1 MTGVQ
6 GGRATFVRAAALTNY
21 FEVAQQLGFDP
32 DPLLGRLRLN
42 RAMLVDA
49 DRRLEATQVIALL
62 EESARLSGSP
72 TFGLRM
78 AESRQLA
85 DFGVVSLLLKHQ
97 RTLRDALV
105 AMIDYR
111 HLVNEAIAI
120 HIEDD
125 GKMVIL
131 HQEVLATHAGSMR
144 QANELALGVLS
155 RMCSSLLG
163 SRWRPYSV
171 NFTHDAP
178 PDLKVHRRIF
188 KGRLEFVSD
197 FNGLVCPA
205 NDLDL
210 ANPLADPALA
220 RYAQDFVEAIPG
232 AHDRSIA
239 LDVRRTIQ
247 LMLPA
252 GRATI
257 EHVAAQLNMNVRTLQ
272 RHLEA
277 SGEVFSDLVNNVR
290 RELVLRYME
299 TPGYSLG
306 QIGELLGY
314 ASPGSFTRWF
324 IAQFG
329 ASPVQWR
336 KKSNRG

>member
-1 MTGVQ
+1 
-6 GGRATFVRAAALTNY
+6 
-21 FEVAQQLGFDP
+21 
-32 DPLLGRLRLN
+32 
-42 RAMLVDA
+42 MLADE
-49 DRRLEATQVIALL
+49 DRRLEATLAIALL

-97 RTLRDALV
+97 PTLRKALA

-111 HLVNEAIAI
+111 HLVNDAVAIQ
-120 HIEDD
+120 IEDD

-131 HQEVLATHAGSMR
+131 RQEILATHAGSMR

-171 NFTHDAP
+171 NFTHEPP

-197 FNGLVCPA
+197 FNGLVCSA
-205 NDLDL
+205 ADLDL

-232 AHDRSIA
+232 AHARSIA
-239 LDVRRTIQ
+239 LDVRRMIQ

-257 EHVAAQLNMNVRTLQ
+257 EHVAAQLNVNVRTLQ

-277 SGEVFSDLVNNVR
+277 SGEVFSDLVNSVR

-299 TPGYSLG
+299 TPGYSMG
-306 QIGELLGY
+306 QIAELLGY

-324 IAQFG
+324 VAQFG
-329 ASPVQWR
+329 ASPVRWR
-336 KKSNRG
+336 KKTVAGATRAPD

>member
-1 MTGVQ
+1 ML
-6 GGRATFVRAAALTNY
+6 A
-21 FEVAQQLGFDP
+21 DP
-32 DPLLGRLRLN
+32 DQRI
-42 RAMLVDA
+42 DA
-49 DRRLEATQVIALL
+49 ARVITLL
-62 EESARLSGSP
+62 EESARLSGVP

-105 AMIDYR
+105 AMIEYR

-120 HIEDD
+120 HIEDVE
-125 GKMVIL
+125 KTVIL
-131 HQEVLATHAGSMR
+131 RQEIVATSTGSMR

-163 SRWRPYSV
+163 ARWRPYSV
-171 NFTHDAP
+171 NFAHEAP
-178 PDLKVHRRIF
+178 ADLKVHRRIF
-188 KGRLEFVSD
+188 KGKLEFVSD
-197 FNGLVCPA
+197 FNGIVCLSA
-205 NDLDL
+205 DLNL
-210 ANPLADPALA
+210 HNPLADPALL
-220 RYAQDFVEAIPG
+220 RYAQDVVEAMPG
-232 AHDRSIA
+232 ARRRSIA
-239 LDVRRTIQ
+239 LDVRHTIQ

-257 EHVAAQLNMNVRTLQ
+257 EHVAAQLNFNVRTLQ

-277 SGEVFSDLVNNVR
+277 NGDVFSDLVNSVR

-306 QIGELLGY
+306 QIAQLLGY
-314 ASPGSFTRWF
+314 ATPGSFTRWF

-329 ASPVQWR
+329 ASPARWR
-336 KKSNRG
+336 KKNAG

>member
-1 MTGVQ
+1 
-6 GGRATFVRAAALTNY
+6 
-21 FEVAQQLGFDP
+21 
-32 DPLLGRLRLN
+32 
-42 RAMLVDA
+42 MLA
-49 DRRLEATQVIALL
+49 DGERRLEATLVITLL

-125 GKMVIL
+125 EKMVIL
-131 HQEVLATHAGSMR
+131 RQEVLATYAGSMR

-163 SRWRPYSV
+163 ARWRPYSV
-171 NFTHDAP
+171 NFTHEAP
-178 PDLKVHRRIF
+178 SDLKVHRRIF

-205 NDLDL
+205 ADLDL

-239 LDVRRTIQ
+239 LDVRRMIQ

-277 SGEVFSDLVNNVR
+277 SGVVFSDLVNSVR
-290 RELVLRYME
+290 RELVLRYIG
-299 TPGYSLG
+299 TAGYSMG
-306 QIGELLGY
+306 QIAELLGY

-329 ASPVQWR
+329 ASPVRWR
-336 KKSNRG
+336 KINATRVTTALD

>member
-1 MTGVQ
+1 M
-6 GGRATFVRAAALTNY
+6 
-21 FEVAQQLGFDP
+21 
-32 DPLLGRLRLN
+32 LN
-42 RAMLVDA
+42 DGEG
-49 DRRLEATQVIALL
+49 RLEATLVVTLL

-111 HLVNEAIAI
+111 RLINEAVAI

-131 HQEVLATHAGSMR
+131 RQEILATHAGSMR

-155 RMCSSLLG
+155 RMCSTLLG
-163 SRWRPYSV
+163 ARWRPYSV

-178 PDLKVHRRIF
+178 LDLKVHRRIF
-188 KGRLEFVSD
+188 KGRLEFASD
-197 FNGLVCPA
+197 FNGLVCA
-205 NDLDL
+205 AADLDL
-210 ANPLADPALA
+210 ANPLADSALA
-220 RYAQDFVEAIPG
+220 RYAQNVVEAIPG
-232 AHDRSIA
+232 VHDRSIA
-239 LDVRRTIQ
+239 LDVRRVIQ

-257 EHVAAQLNMNVRTLQ
+257 EHVAAHLNMNVRTLQ
-272 RHLEA
+272 RRLESA
-277 SGEVFSDLVNNVR
+277 GEVFSDLVNSVR

-299 TPGYSLG
+299 TQGYSMG
-306 QIGELLGY
+306 HIAGLLGY
-314 ASPGSFTRWF
+314 ATPSSFTRWF

-329 ASPVQWR
+329 VSPAHWR
-336 KKSNRG
+336 KKNAKVRTPYP